1 MTRRT
6 RNRFTV
12 LMVGLLLI
20 LLAMPCWAQQGD
32 VKRGEALYVGSASFS
47 AGGAPCLACH
57 GIAGH
62 ELGHAAGA
70 NYGPD
75 LTAIYEDYGEE
86 GVAGVLEDL
95 SFESMDAIYSERP
108 LTDTE
113 RADLVAFFGA
123 VSNGAAPSIGSGL
136 VLHVLLVTVSFMI
149 VIGALGWRRLQGVRQ
164 PLVERARNGKGDS
177 A

>member
-1 MTRRT
+1 MTRQLLK
-6 RNRFTV
+6 RFLV
-12 LMVGLLLI
+12 LAVGLLLI
-20 LLAMPCWAQQGD
+20 STPIWAQQGD
-32 VKRGEALYVGSASFS
+32 PQRGEALFVGTVSFS

-62 ELGHAAGA
+62 ELGLAAGA

-86 GVAGVLEDL
+86 GVADVLEDL
-95 SFESMDAIYSERP
+95 SFESMDAIYAERP

-123 VSNGAAPSIGSGL
+123 VSDGAAPSIGSDL
-136 VLHVLLVTVSFMI
+136 VLHVLLVTVFFMI

-164 PLVERARNGKGDS
+164 PLVERARNGKGGS